1 MSDSDVNRESV
12 LTIDEVKAVCDDVL
26 IDGFSAIDLN
36 SDGVLYAER
45 VQAAQDAGIMPES

>member
-1 MSDSDVNRESV
+1 LSDSDVNRESV

>member
-1 MSDSDVNRESV
+1 MNGDSV

-36 SDGVLYAER
+36 ADGVLYAEK
-45 VQAAQDAGIMPES
+45 VQAAQDAGIMSKS

>member
-1 MSDSDVNRESV
+1 LADSDVNGDSV
-12 LTIDEVKAVCDDVL
+12 MPIDEVKAVCDNVL

>member
-1 MSDSDVNRESV
+1 MNGDSV

-45 VQAAQDAGIMPES
+45 VQDAQDAGIMPES

>member
-1 MSDSDVNRESV
+1 MNGDSV

-26 IDGFSAIDLN
+26 IDDFSAIALN
-36 SDGVLYAER
+36 ADGVLYAER

>member
-1 MSDSDVNRESV
+1 MNGDSVMP
-12 LTIDEVKAVCDDVL
+12 IDEVKAVCDNVL